1 MVNKWIKEHK
11 NYENEPENIEG
22 ENEEI
27 IEDKKIEPTDE
38 EVKAVDS
45 DEIENTETEILL
57 KKRKG
62 SRSSKS
68 TRKTRKLRDIEG
80 RVDHKIVLSEKIDHQ
95 SIESRKGT

>member
-1 MVNKWIKEHK
+1 MKGGRRIGGGVGRDIRGRGGGME
-11 NYENEPENIEG
+11 ENIEG

-68 TRKTRKLRDIEG
+68 TRKTRKLRDMEG
-80 RVDHKIVLSEKIDHQ
+80 RVDHKIF
-95 SIESRKGT
+95 